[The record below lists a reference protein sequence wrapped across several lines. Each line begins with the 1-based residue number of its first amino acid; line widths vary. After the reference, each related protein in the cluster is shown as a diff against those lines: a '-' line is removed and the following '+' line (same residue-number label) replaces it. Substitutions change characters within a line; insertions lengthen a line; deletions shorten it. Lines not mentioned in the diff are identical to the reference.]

1 MNVFT
6 GARQSQ
12 QPRKQT
18 AEPKTTFHISEPWG
32 RVGYRSKRVG
42 WLMLVAIGALGFI
55 ATRLLMVQVVDREQ
69 HLGEIS
75 RHITRSTITG
85 ERGNI
90 LARDGSFLATTD
102 SAITIGANPR
112 LIVSAQATALGLAP
126 ILNMPTQKIYEL
138 LSKDL
143 SYVHLQREVPA
154 HIADRVRALELPGI
168 EYREEPD
175 RVYPNGNEFAR
186 NLLGQV
192 DRDEKPLNGIELQFA
207 DLLAGQSGS
216 RADYVAAFDSVKLP
230 GGDLNYEPPK
240 PGYDIETT
248 LHAPIQRLVEEILKD
263 AVLASGANWATAIVL
278 DVPTAEVLALAD
290 IDHFKESGQARVAG
304 ASSAY
309 AKQFEPGSVAKTFTI
324 AAAIEEGLTWPD
336 EVFNVPHLYQYSD
349 KPFREP
355 YVYEDRELTV
365 TQILSK
371 SSNIGTIQI
380 AERLGPDQ
388 MYHYLRA
395 FGLGQYSSGDR
406 DNPSFPHETRGKLKP
421 PQDWEGIDLAAIS
434 FGQGVSVTAIQIAAA
449 YNTIANNGKYKPSSL
464 VRGFVTSEGASRT
477 MDTFSGQEVLSA
489 TTAKQMRAML
499 ESVVMDGTGKRA
511 AVEGYGVGGKTGTA
525 QKPLI
530 DQRGYGDSYT
540 TIFAGFAPVED
551 PKVTVVVV
559 LDEPLEYKAG
569 FTAAPVFSE
578 ITARTLGILG
588 VPKTR

>member
-1 MNVFT
+1 
-6 GARQSQ
+6 
-12 QPRKQT
+12 
-18 AEPKTTFHISEPWG
+18 
-32 RVGYRSKRVG
+32 
-42 WLMLVAIGALGFI
+42 
-55 ATRLLMVQVVDREQ
+55 MVQVVDREQ

-75 RHITRSTITG
+75 RHITRSSITG

-102 SAITIGANPR
+102 SATTIGANPG
-112 LIVSAQATALGLAP
+112 LIISPQATALAIAP

-143 SYVHLQREVPA
+143 SYVHLQREVPP
-154 HIADRVRALELPGI
+154 HIADRIRALELPGI

-192 DRDEKPLNGIELQFA
+192 DRDEQPLNGIELQFA
-207 DLLAGQSGS
+207 DLLAGQPGS
-216 RADYVAAFDSVKLP
+216 RVDYVAAFDSVKLP
-230 GGDLNYEPPK
+230 GGDLDYEPPK
-240 PGYDIETT
+240 AGYDIETT
-248 LHAPIQRLVEEILKD
+248 IHTPIQRLVEEVLKT
-263 AVLASGANWATAIVL
+263 AVVTSGANWATAIVL
-278 DVPTAEVLALAD
+278 DVATAEVLALAD

-324 AAAIEEGLTWPD
+324 AAAIEEDLTWPE
-336 EVFNVPHLYQYSD
+336 EVFKVPYLYQYSD

-395 FGLGQYSSGDR
+395 FGLGQYSSGDG

-434 FGQGVSVTAIQIAAA
+434 FGQGVSVTAIQVAAA
-449 YNTIANNGKYKPSSL
+449 YNTIANNGKYMPSSL
-464 VRGFVTSEGASRT
+464 VRGFVTPEGASREIEPQVSQ
-477 MDTFSGQEVLSA
+477 DVLSA

-499 ESVVMDGTGKRA
+499 ESVVIEGTGKRA

-525 QKPLI
+525 QKPLV

-540 TIFAGFAPVED
+540 TIFAGFAPATE

-569 FTAAPVFSE
+569 FTAAPIFSE

>member
-1 MNVFT
+1 M
-6 GARQSQ
+6 
-12 QPRKQT
+12 
-18 AEPKTTFHISEPWG
+18 
-32 RVGYRSKRVG
+32 
-42 WLMLVAIGALGFI
+42 
-55 ATRLLMVQVVDREQ
+55 
-69 HLGEIS
+69 
-75 RHITRSTITG
+75 
-85 ERGNI
+85 
-90 LARDGSFLATTD
+90 
-102 SAITIGANPR
+102 
-112 LIVSAQATALGLAP
+112 
-126 ILNMPTQKIYEL
+126 
-138 LSKDL
+138 
-143 SYVHLQREVPA
+143 
-154 HIADRVRALELPGI
+154 
-168 EYREEPD
+168 
-175 RVYPNGNEFAR
+175 
-186 NLLGQV
+186 
-192 DRDEKPLNGIELQFA
+192 
-207 DLLAGQSGS
+207 
-216 RADYVAAFDSVKLP
+216 
-230 GGDLNYEPPK
+230 
-240 PGYDIETT
+240 
-248 LHAPIQRLVEEILKD
+248 
-263 AVLASGANWATAIVL
+263 
-278 DVPTAEVLALAD
+278 
-290 IDHFKESGQARVAG
+290 
-304 ASSAY
+304 
-309 AKQFEPGSVAKTFTI
+309 
-324 AAAIEEGLTWPD
+324 
-336 EVFNVPHLYQYSD
+336 PHLYQYSD
-349 KPFREP
+349 KPLREP
-355 YVYEDRELTV
+355 YVYEDREHTV
-365 TQILSK
+365 TQNLSK

-477 MDTFSGQEVLSA
+477 MDTSFGQEVLSA